1 MNSSNAQNTDTLTKL
16 KKLATLIFNLKLP
29 PPFAATTISSIM
41 VSIGHKATLITES
54 DDGRAKQTMPPGT
67 YLILKLE
74 DHELNE
80 ADLQGITL
88 IVIPQSAPQTQGN

>member
-1 MNSSNAQNTDTLTKL
+1 MTSNDGQNNTLQKL
-16 KKLATLIFNLKLP
+16 RQLAALIFNLKLP
-29 PPFAATTISSIM
+29 PPFATVTISSIM
-41 VSIGHKATLITES
+41 LSIGHRATIITES

-74 DHELNE
+74 DHALNE